1 MTGTAVTFLL
11 IAATVIW
18 GGLIA
23 SILRLRR
30 EGGAEDER
38 PHDL

>member
-1 MTGTAVTFLL
+1 MTGTAVVFLL

-18 GGLIA
+18 GGLVA
-23 SILRLRR
+23 SVLRLKRD
-30 EGGAEDER
+30 GGAEDER

>member
-11 IAATVIW
+11 ISAAVIW
-18 GGLIA
+18 GGLVV

>member
-11 IAATVIW
+11 ISATIIW
-18 GGLIA
+18 GGLVA
-23 SILRLRR
+23 SVLRLRR

>member
-1 MTGTAVTFLL
+1 MTGTAVAFLIL
-11 IAATVIW
+11 AATVIW
-18 GGLIA
+18 GGLVV
-23 SILRLRR
+23 SVLRLRR

>member
-1 MTGTAVTFLL
+1 MTATAVTFLL
-11 IAATVIW
+11 ISAAIIW
-18 GGLIA
+18 GGLA
-23 SILRLRR
+23 LSILRLRK